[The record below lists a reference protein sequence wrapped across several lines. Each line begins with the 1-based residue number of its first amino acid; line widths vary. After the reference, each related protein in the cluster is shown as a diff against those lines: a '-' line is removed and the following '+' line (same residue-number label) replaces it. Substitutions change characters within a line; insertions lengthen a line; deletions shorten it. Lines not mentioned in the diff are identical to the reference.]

1 MCTPLYSRGG
11 REVDLDSSISRIR
24 TSNLIVNDSET
35 VRTATLMQN
44 ITIQPQVRIKNSI
57 NKDKLKCLYF
67 NARSIVNKI
76 QELELLVKNE
86 NIDIVGITETW
97 LNVNILD
104 SEMNIEG
111 YTLLRKDRGDNRRGG
126 GVALYIRNDISFI
139 CCEDLFEVDF
149 PETLFC
155 SITCGKEKTLIGVCY
170 RPPSSLVGNDKAL
183 YSLLGRVSKDRVII
197 MGDFNFPEL
206 DWCKIET
213 LSDTHP
219 FIKCINNNFLDQ
231 LVDKPTRGDNILD
244 LIMTTDVSIINN
256 LVVGEPFE
264 TSDHQLIR
272 WELVGKTCLVNN
284 STTSFNYFKA
294 NYDEIRKFVKKQN
307 WGSIFESQSVET
319 SWGLFKRE
327 LISLRNK
334 FVPKFKKSKNRCKW
348 VTREVVRLRKA
359 KVKAWNNYIK
369 SGRDKRL
376 FEVYKSKLRL
386 SVRENNRA
394 KQCFEERL
402 AGNIK
407 NDSKS
412 FFAYVRSKQR
422 TKVTVGPLKNQS
434 GDVIS
439 DNKTAAD
446 VMNDYFASVFT
457 VEDVNNIPEP
467 VKNFNSTL
475 EMDKLNHIEIYEQ
488 DVRNKLE
495 SLKIN
500 KSPGPDGIHAK
511 LLYELRDELV
521 ILLTKFFNLSIKTG
535 IVPQD
540 WKDANVSPLFK
551 KGSKAKPENYRPVSL
566 TSIVGKMLESIIKD
580 HITEHLNRFKLIKS
594 SQHGF
599 SKGRSCLTNLL
610 EFFEEVTKELD
621 MGNPVD
627 IVYLDFAKAFDKVP
641 YMRLFKKLEAH
652 GIEGVVLNWVKN
664 WLGGRRQQVCIN
676 KECSNWR
683 DVTSGVPQGSVLGP
697 VLFIIYINDLE
708 NDLVSRVG
716 KFADDTKM
724 SKSVRCVQD
733 AEILRDDLKKLDE
746 WAQNW
751 QMQFNK
757 DKCVVMHVGRS
768 NSKFDYELGGKLLNA
783 SAKEKDLGI
792 IVDNSMKFSEQC
804 NAAIKNANSMLGL
817 IRRNIK
823 NKSKNIMV
831 RLYKGL
837 VRPKLEYCVQAW
849 RPFLKK
855 DIKNL
860 EKIQRRAT
868 RMIEGCRGL
877 KYVDRLEAAGLISL
891 EDRRTRGDL
900 IEVFK
905 MVKGLSKIDYKSFFK
920 LDDTS
925 RTRGHM
931 YKLVKVRSR
940 LDIRK
945 NCFSQRVVS
954 EWNKL
959 PAVVVEAESVNS
971 FKNRYDRYISEMRK
985 L

>member
-11 REVDLDSSISRIR
+11 REVDLDSSICRIK
-24 TSNLIVNDSET
+24 TSNLIVNESET

-44 ITIQPQVRIKNSI
+44 ISIQPQVRIKNSI

-111 YTLLRKDRGDNRRGG
+111 YTLLRKDRGENRRGG

-149 PETLFC
+149 PETLLC

-359 KVKAWNNYIK
+359 KVKAWNDYIK

-394 KQCFEERL
+394 KHCFEERL

-467 VKNFNSTL
+467 VKIFNSTL

-540 WKDANVSPLFK
+540 WKDVNVSPLFK
-551 KGSKAKPENYRPVSL
+551 KGP
-566 TSIVGKMLESIIKD
+566 
-580 HITEHLNRFKLIKS
+580 
-594 SQHGF
+594 
-599 SKGRSCLTNLL
+599 
-610 EFFEEVTKELD
+610 
-621 MGNPVD
+621 
-627 IVYLDFAKAFDKVP
+627 
-641 YMRLFKKLEAH
+641 
-652 GIEGVVLNWVKN
+652 
-664 WLGGRRQQVCIN
+664 
-676 KECSNWR
+676 
-683 DVTSGVPQGSVLGP
+683 
-697 VLFIIYINDLE
+697 
-708 NDLVSRVG
+708 
-716 KFADDTKM
+716 
-724 SKSVRCVQD
+724 
-733 AEILRDDLKKLDE
+733 
-746 WAQNW
+746 
-751 QMQFNK
+751 
-757 DKCVVMHVGRS
+757 
-768 NSKFDYELGGKLLNA
+768 
-783 SAKEKDLGI
+783 
-792 IVDNSMKFSEQC
+792 
-804 NAAIKNANSMLGL
+804 
-817 IRRNIK
+817 
-823 NKSKNIMV
+823 
-831 RLYKGL
+831 
-837 VRPKLEYCVQAW
+837 
-849 RPFLKK
+849 
-855 DIKNL
+855 
-860 EKIQRRAT
+860 
-868 RMIEGCRGL
+868 
-877 KYVDRLEAAGLISL
+877 
-891 EDRRTRGDL
+891 
-900 IEVFK
+900 
-905 MVKGLSKIDYKSFFK
+905 
-920 LDDTS
+920 
-925 RTRGHM
+925 
-931 YKLVKVRSR
+931 
-940 LDIRK
+940 
-945 NCFSQRVVS
+945 
-954 EWNKL
+954 
-959 PAVVVEAESVNS
+959 
-971 FKNRYDRYISEMRK
+971 
-985 L
+985 